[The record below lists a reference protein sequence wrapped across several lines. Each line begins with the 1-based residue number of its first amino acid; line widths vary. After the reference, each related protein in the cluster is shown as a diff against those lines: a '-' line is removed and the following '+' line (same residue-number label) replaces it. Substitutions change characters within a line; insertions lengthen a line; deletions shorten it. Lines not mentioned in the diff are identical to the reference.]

1 MKLNYLKEKKESVS
15 VVLLWF
21 SVVLGVLILVKVAG
35 FFVAS
40 ANAKTLVEKAFAQS
54 KPDAND
60 MEKYFAKSKAIADE
74 LKKKNLF
81 VPPTRKQNP
90 VSQVLGILGSEAL
103 INGKWY
109 KVGDRVGDARV
120 VAIEPAQVRIE
131 WDGREK
137 TFAPMQAKGSS
148 GSGGPRTGR
157 PEMARRTEG
166 GPGAGAAMTA
176 VGSGGR
182 GMSDR
187 RGRFG
192 NLSDEERSRM
202 RERFQNMSEGERQAF
217 REQMRARFGGG
228 RGRGGEGGS
237 GGERGRMGRGR

>member
-1 MKLNYLKEKKESVS
+1 MKFNNYLKEKKESVS
-15 VVLLWF
+15 IVLLWF
-21 SVVLGVLILVKVAG
+21 SVALGVLILIKLGG

-60 MEKYFAKSKAIADE
+60 MEKYFAKSKAIAAE

-81 VPPTRKQNP
+81 APPPPKKHP

-109 KVGDRVGDARV
+109 KAGDRIGDAKI
-120 VAIEPAQVRIE
+120 VAIEPALVRIE

-137 TFAPMQAKGSS
+137 VFAPIQAAGSS
-148 GSGGPRTGR
+148 GPGAK

-166 GPGAGAAMTA
+166 GPRAGAEMVV
-176 VGSGGR
+176 VGP
-182 GMSDR
+182 DR
-187 RGRFG
+187 RRGPGRFG
-192 NLSDEERSRM
+192 EEGFRGMRERWQNMSEEERNAFRERM
-202 RERFQNMSEGERQAF
+202 RERF
-217 REQMRARFGGG
+217 
-228 RGRGGEGGS
+228 
-237 GGERGRMGRGR
+237 GGERGRGGRGR

>member
-1 MKLNYLKEKKESVS
+1 MKFNNYLKEKKESVS

-60 MEKYFAKSKAIADE
+60 MEKYFAKSKAIAAE

-81 VPPTRKQNP
+81 APPTPKKHP
-90 VSQVLGILGSEAL
+90 ISQILGILGSEAL

-120 VAIEPAQVRIE
+120 VAIEPALVRIE

-137 TFAPMQAKGSS
+137 VFAPMQAGSS
-148 GSGGPRTGR
+148 GPGAR
-157 PEMARRTEG
+157 PEMASRTEG
-166 GPGAGAAMTA
+166 GPRAGAEMVV
-176 VGSGGR
+176 VGP
-182 GMSDR
+182 DR
-187 RGRFG
+187 RRGPGRFG
-192 NLSDEERSRM
+192 EEGFRGM
-202 RERFQNMSEGERQAF
+202 RERWQSMSEEERQAF
-217 REQMRARFGGG
+217 RERMRERFGGG
-228 RGRGGEGGS
+228 RG
-237 GGERGRMGRGR
+237 GERGRGGRGR

>member
-15 VVLLWF
+15 IVLLWF
-21 SVVLGVLILVKVAG
+21 SAFLGVLILIKVGG

-81 VPPTRKQNP
+81 APPTPKKHP

-109 KVGDRVGDARV
+109 KVGDRVGDAKV
-120 VAIEPAQVRIE
+120 VAIEPALVRIE

-137 TFAPMQAKGSS
+137 AFAPMQAAGSS
-148 GSGGPRTGR
+148 GPGGPRRGG
-157 PEMARRTEG
+157 PETASRTEG
-166 GPGAGAAMTA
+166 GPGAGAEMVV
-176 VGSGGR
+176 VGPQGPGR
-182 GMSDR
+182 REEGF
-187 RGRFG
+187 RG
-192 NLSDEERSRM
+192 M
-202 RERFQNMSEGERQAF
+202 RERFENMSEEERQAF
-217 REQMRARFGGG
+217 RERMRERFGGRRGSGGEGGRGG
-228 RGRGGEGGS
+228 RGR
-237 GGERGRMGRGR
+237 

>member
-15 VVLLWF
+15 TVLLWF
-21 SVVLGVLILVKVAG
+21 SAFLGVLILIKVGG

-81 VPPTRKQNP
+81 APPTPKKNP

-109 KVGDRVGDARV
+109 KVGDNVGDARV
-120 VAIEPAQVRIE
+120 VAIEPALVRIE

-137 TFAPMQAKGSS
+137 TFAPMQAAGSS
-148 GSGGPRTGR
+148 DSGGPRSGR
-157 PEMARRTEG
+157 PKMASRTEG
-166 GPGAGAAMTA
+166 GPGAGADMVV
-176 VGSGGR
+176 VGPGGR
-182 GMSDR
+182 GTSDR

-192 NLSDEERSRM
+192 NLSDEERTRM
-202 RERFQNMSEGERQAF
+202 RERFQNMSEEERQAF
-217 REQMRARFGGG
+217 REQMRERFGGRRG
-228 RGRGGEGGS
+228 SGGEGGRGGEG
-237 GGERGRMGRGR
+237 RRMGRGR

>member
-15 VVLLWF
+15 IVLLWF
-21 SVVLGVLILVKVAG
+21 SAFLGVLILIKVGG

-40 ANAKTLVEKAFAQS
+40 ANAKTLVEKAFTQS

-81 VPPTRKQNP
+81 APPTPKKHP

-109 KVGDRVGDARV
+109 KVGDRVGDAKV
-120 VAIEPAQVRIE
+120 VAIEPALVRIE

-137 TFAPMQAKGSS
+137 TFAPIQATSSS
-148 GSGGPRTGR
+148 GSGGPRPGR
-157 PEMARRTEG
+157 PEMARRTG
-166 GPGAGAAMTA
+166 GPGAGADMVV
-176 VGSGGR
+176 VGPGGG
-182 GMSDR
+182 GMSGR
-187 RGRFG
+187 REGFMG
-192 NLSDEERSRM
+192 M
-202 RERFQNMSEGERQAF
+202 RERFQNMSEEERQAF
-217 REQMRARFGGG
+217 REQMRARFGGE
-228 RGRGGEGGS
+228 RRRGGEGGF

>member
-15 VVLLWF
+15 IVLLWF

-40 ANAKTLVEKAFAQS
+40 ANAKTLVEKAFVQS

-81 VPPTRKQNP
+81 APPTPKKHP

-109 KVGDRVGDARV
+109 KVGDKVGDARV
-120 VAIEPAQVRIE
+120 VAIEPALVRIE

-137 TFAPMQAKGSS
+137 VFAPMQAGSS
-148 GSGGPRTGR
+148 GSGGPRRGG

-166 GPGAGAAMTA
+166 GPGAGAAMVV
-176 VGSGGR
+176 VGP
-182 GMSDR
+182 DR
-187 RGRFG
+187 RQGPGRFG
-192 NLSDEERSRM
+192 EEGFRGM
-202 RERFQNMSEGERQAF
+202 RERWQNMSEGERQAM
-217 REQMRARFGGG
+217 RERMRERFGGR
-228 RGRGGEGGS
+228 RGPGGEGRD
-237 GGERGRMGRGR
+237 GGERGRGGRGR

>member
-1 MKLNYLKEKKESVS
+1 MKLNNYLKEKKESVS
-15 VVLLWF
+15 IVLLWF

-40 ANAKTLVEKAFAQS
+40 ASAKTLVEKAFAQT

-81 VPPTRKQNP
+81 APPTSKKHP

-109 KVGDRVGDARV
+109 KVGDKVGDARV

-137 TFAPMQAKGSS
+137 VFAPMQAVGSS
-148 GSGGPRTGR
+148 GPGAKPEMASKREGGPR
-157 PEMARRTEG
+157 
-166 GPGAGAAMTA
+166 AGAAMVV
-176 VGSGGR
+176 VGP
-182 GMSDR
+182 DR
-187 RGRFG
+187 RQGPGRFG
-192 NLSDEERSRM
+192 EEGFRGMRERWQGMSEEERNAFRERM
-202 RERFQNMSEGERQAF
+202 RERF
-217 REQMRARFGGG
+217 GG
-228 RGRGGEGGS
+228 RRGPGGEGGR
-237 GGERGRMGRGR
+237 GGRR

>member
-15 VVLLWF
+15 IVLLWF
-21 SVVLGVLILVKVAG
+21 SAFLGVLILIKVGG

-40 ANAKTLVEKAFAQS
+40 ANAKTLVEKAVAQS

-81 VPPTRKQNP
+81 APPTPKKHP

-109 KVGDRVGDARV
+109 KVGDNVGDAKV
-120 VAIEPAQVRIE
+120 VAIEPALVRIE

-137 TFAPMQAKGSS
+137 TFAPMQAAGSS
-148 GSGGPRTGR
+148 GPGGPRRGG
-157 PEMARRTEG
+157 PEMASRTEG
-166 GPGAGAAMTA
+166 GPRAGAEMVV
-176 VGSGGR
+176 VGPQGP
-182 GMSDR
+182 
-187 RGRFG
+187 GRFG
-192 NLSDEERSRM
+192 EEGFRGM
-202 RERFQNMSEGERQAF
+202 RERFENMSEEERQAF
-217 REQMRARFGGG
+217 RERMRERFGGR
-228 RGRGGEGGS
+228 RGPGGEGGR
-237 GGERGRMGRGR
+237 GGERGRGGRGR

>member
-1 MKLNYLKEKKESVS
+1 MKFNNYLKEKKESVS
-15 VVLLWF
+15 IVLLWF
-21 SVVLGVLILVKVAG
+21 SVALGVLILIKLGG

-60 MEKYFAKSKAIADE
+60 MEKYFAKSKAIAAE

-81 VPPTRKQNP
+81 APPPPKKHP

-109 KVGDRVGDARV
+109 KAGDRIGDAKI
-120 VAIEPAQVRIE
+120 VAIEPALVRIE

-137 TFAPMQAKGSS
+137 VFAPIQATGSS
-148 GSGGPRTGR
+148 GSGAK

-166 GPGAGAAMTA
+166 GPRAGAEMVV
-176 VGSGGR
+176 VGP
-182 GMSDR
+182 DR
-187 RGRFG
+187 RRGPGRFG
-192 NLSDEERSRM
+192 EEGFRGMRERWQNMSEEERNAFRERM
-202 RERFQNMSEGERQAF
+202 RERF
-217 REQMRARFGGG
+217 
-228 RGRGGEGGS
+228 
-237 GGERGRMGRGR
+237 GGERGRGGRGR